1 MSILVD
7 MNVLQRRT
15 QQSPGQ
21 SYCCRKRRKVTRQWR
36 VALHHTADHCRVLEC
51 RYEADPEWR
60 RLVVQHNVPGVKVHD
75 ARLVAAM
82 NVHNVPRI
90 LTFNA
95 GDFLR
100 YGIEV
105 IEPQSLV
112 L

>member
-1 MSILVD
+1 M
-7 MNVLQRRT
+7 
-15 QQSPGQ
+15 
-21 SYCCRKRRKVTRQWR
+21 
-36 VALHHTADHCRVLEC
+36 
-51 RYEADPEWR
+51 
-60 RLVVQHNVPGVKVHD
+60 QHNVPGVKVHD